1 MPNRPPHSSAAAP
14 LVVLLAIVLLLLG
27 AYAGGYLYMGDVRQE
42 RLGGSVFVE
51 PIGNAVE
58 EYSLLEITR
67 VFPRSWQLTFFRP
80 AATIEGWLRRIEV
93 KTMDEEAWN
102 IEIATDGT

>member
-1 MPNRPPHSSAAAP
+1 MANRPAHSSAAP
-14 LVVLLAIVLLLLG
+14 LVALLVIVLLL
-27 AYAGGYLYMGDVRQE
+27 AGVYVSGYLYLSEV
-42 RLGGSVFVE
+42 GGETSRVFDRFL
-51 PIGNAVE
+51 PDGTRVE
-58 EYSLLEITR
+58 EIELSEITR
-67 VFPRSWQLTFFRP
+67 VFPHPWLLTFFRP